1 MTGRRSL
8 ENRLDDL
15 EDDADDEKDA
25 VEEWR
30 AFLRGE
36 PSPWSEVIDDG

>member
-1 MTGRRSL
+1 MKRSL
-8 ENRLDDL
+8 EKRVDDL
-15 EDDADDEKDA
+15 EDDADDEKDP